1 VIEGEAGRPLVIAI
15 AGPNGAGK
23 STFYETQLKPLGLRF
38 VNADNIARQLD
49 LDAYAAAGAADVA
62 RRELFLQRASFVFE
76 TVFSD
81 PVGDKVAFLKEME
94 AAGYRVILCF
104 IGISGADVSE
114 QRVSMRVSKGGHDVP
129 QGKIRERYGRTL
141 ANLALAMREL
151 AEVRVFDNE
160 ELEYP
165 YRLVARSEGGKVV
178 ESVEPVPEWVR
189 GVLPESV
196 ASLEARMPKQ

>member
-1 VIEGEAGRPLVIAI
+1 VIEREAGRPLVVAI

-23 STFYETQLKPLGLRF
+23 STLYETQLKPLGLRF

-49 LDAYAAAGAADVA
+49 LEAYAAAGAADVA

-165 YRLVARSEGGKVV
+165 YRLVARSLGGRVV
-178 ESVEPVPEWVR
+178 EVREPVPEWLR
-189 GVLPESV
+189 GLLPE
-196 ASLEARMPKQ
+196 

>member
-1 VIEGEAGRPLVIAI
+1 MIEREAGRPLVVAI

-23 STFYETQLKPLGLRF
+23 STLYETQLKPLGLRF

-49 LDAYAAAGAADVA
+49 LEAYAAAGAADVA

-104 IGISGADVSE
+104 IGFRGRMCRSSGFRCGFRRAGTMFRRARFASG
-114 QRVSMRVSKGGHDVP
+114 MGG
-129 QGKIRERYGRTL
+129 RLRTL
-141 ANLALAMREL
+141 RW
-151 AEVRVFDNE
+151 R
-160 ELEYP
+160 
-165 YRLVARSEGGKVV
+165 
-178 ESVEPVPEWVR
+178 
-189 GVLPESV
+189 
-196 ASLEARMPKQ
+196 